1 MFIKGLKY
9 EFRAVAR
16 IVMPMLIIL
25 LAAAFLMSASLV
37 LDGRVFHFSDALTE
51 TGASEAQELISGLFM
66 MLEMMLGMGLYFLII
81 AISIA
86 VFAMLVHR
94 FYVSFFTD
102 EGYLT
107 FTLPLTI
114 REHLWIKLIS
124 MLIWNVLA
132 IVASVLAVFI
142 ILGGAEIAYG
152 GVLPSLPQIFDVY
165 GELFSLMGSELGIN
179 LLHGFFAILCILA
192 VAVLQCVL
200 IYFSIALGCMLV
212 KKHRLIASVITIFIV
227 DGILSAVVSVVS
239 FIMIFVSFAP
249 AAVLLVILIIALLF
263 TVAAIIA
270 AYLGTVYILEKK
282 LNLD

>member
-25 LAAAFLMSASLV
+25 LAASFLMGASLV
-37 LDGRVFHFSDALTE
+37 LDGRVFHFSQAMTE
-51 TGASEAQELISGLFM
+51 TNTTEAQEMISGLFM
-66 MLEMMLGMGLYFLII
+66 MLEMLLGMALYFLII

-86 VFAMLVHR
+86 VFALLVYR

-114 REHLWIKLIS
+114 KQHLWIKLVS
-124 MLIWNVLA
+124 MLIWNTLA
-132 IVASVLAVFI
+132 IVTALLAVFI

-152 GVLPSLPQIFDVY
+152 GVLPSVSQIFDVY
-165 GELFSLMGSELGIN
+165 GELFSLLGSELGMN
-179 LLHGFFAILCILA
+179 FFHAFFSVLWIIA
-192 VAVLQCVL
+192 VYALQCIL

-212 KKHRLIASVITIFIV
+212 KKHRLIASIVTIFIV
-227 DGILSAVVSVVS
+227 DGILSSVISVIS
-239 FIMIFVSFAP
+239 FIMLFVSFAP
-249 AAVLLVILIIALLF
+249 GAVLLVITIIALLF
-263 TVAAIIA
+263 TIAAVIG